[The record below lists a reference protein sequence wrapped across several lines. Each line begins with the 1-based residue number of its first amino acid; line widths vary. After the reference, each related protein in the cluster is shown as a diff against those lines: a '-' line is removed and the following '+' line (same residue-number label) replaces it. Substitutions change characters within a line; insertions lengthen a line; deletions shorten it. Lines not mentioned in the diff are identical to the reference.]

1 MKFDPPLQQAR
12 LIRRYKRF
20 MADVELADGSVITL
34 HCPNTG
40 SMKNCQPAGAAVLYS
55 DSGNPARKYRHTLEA
70 VQVAHGHWA
79 GVNTARTNQLVTEAI
94 LGKRIAG
101 LKRYTALRREVI
113 FGDSRFDIALDHADG
128 RQTYIEVKNVTLGPA
143 EDEPDHGVIAFPDA
157 VTERGQKHLLTLME
171 VVRQGHRAVLFF
183 CVQHTGAKAVRPA
196 DEIDLRYGELLRQ
209 AVANGV
215 LVVAWKTVVQTA
227 EFRLERPLPVRIGTI
242 TRQTGATRASKVR
255 LADRVKR

>member
-1 MKFDPPLQQAR
+1 MKFDPPLQRAK

-79 GVNTARTNQLVTEAI
+79 GVNTARTNQLVAEAI
-94 LGKRIAG
+94 LEKRIPG
-101 LKRYTALRREVI
+101 LKRYTALRREVT
-113 FGDSRFDIALDHADG
+113 FADSRFDLVLDHADG
-128 RQTYIEVKNVTLGPA
+128 KHTYIEVKNVTMGPA
-143 EDEPDHGVIAFPDA
+143 EGEPDRGVIAFPDA

-183 CVQHTGAKAVRPA
+183 CVQHTGARLARPA
-196 DEIDLRYGELLRQ
+196 DEVDPKYGALLRQ
-209 AVANGV
+209 AAASGV
-215 LVVAWKTVVQTA
+215 SVMAWRTRISA
-227 EFRLERPLPVRIGTI
+227 REFVLDKAVPV
-242 TRQTGATRASKVR
+242 K
-255 LADRVKR
+255 L

>member
-1 MKFDPPLQQAR
+1 MKFDPPLQRAR

-40 SMKNCQPAGAAVLYS
+40 SMKNCQPPGAAVLYS

-79 GVNTARTNQLVTEAI
+79 GVNTARTNQLVAEAI
-94 LGKRIAG
+94 LEKRLPG
-101 LKRYTALRREVI
+101 LKRYTALRREVA
-113 FGDSRFDIALDHADG
+113 FADSRFDMALDHADG
-128 RQTYIEVKNVTLGPA
+128 THTYIEVKNVTLGPA
-143 EDEPDHGVIAFPDA
+143 DDEPDTGVIAFPDA
-157 VTERGQKHLLTLME
+157 VTERGQKHLRTLME

-196 DEIDLRYGELLRQ
+196 DEIDPKYGALLRQ
-209 AVANGV
+209 AAGSGV
-215 LVVAWKTVVQTA
+215 HVMAWRTRISAQ
-227 EFRLERPLPVRIGTI
+227 EFVLDKAAPVI
-242 TRQTGATRASKVR
+242 
-255 LADRVKR
+255 L

>member
-1 MKFDPPLQQAR
+1 MKFDPPLQRAK

-79 GVNTARTNQLVTEAI
+79 GINTARTNQLVAEAI
-94 LGKRIAG
+94 LERRIPG
-101 LKRYTALRREVI
+101 LKRYTALRREVT
-113 FGDSRFDIALDHADG
+113 FADSRFDIALDHADG
-128 RQTYIEVKNVTLGPA
+128 THTYIEVKNVTLGPA

-171 VVRQGHRAVLFF
+171 VVRQGHRAVLLF
-183 CVQHTGAKAVRPA
+183 CVQHTGARAFRPA
-196 DEIDLRYGELLRQ
+196 DEVDPRYGESLRE
-209 AVANGV
+209 AAAAGV
-215 LVVAWKTVVQTA
+215 KILAWNTSIDPSL
-227 EFRLERPLPVRIGTI
+227 FRLDAAVPLL
-242 TRQTGATRASKVR
+242 
-255 LADRVKR
+255 LAEQ

>member
-20 MADVELADGSVITL
+20 MADVELVDGSVITL

-40 SMKNCQPAGAAVLYS
+40 SMKNCQPAGATVLYS

-79 GVNTARTNQLVTEAI
+79 GVNTVRTNQLVAEAI
-94 LGKRIAG
+94 LEKRIPG
-101 LKRYTALRREVI
+101 LKRFAALRREVT
-113 FGDSRFDIALDHADG
+113 FADSRFDIALDHADG
-128 RQTYIEVKNVTLGPA
+128 KHTYIEVKNVTLGPA

-171 VVRQGHRAVLFF
+171 VARQGHRAVLFF
-183 CVQHTGAKAVRPA
+183 CVQHTGAQSARPA
-196 DEIDLRYGELLRQ
+196 DEVDPKYGELLRRAAASGVSVMAWRTRISAQ
-209 AVANGV
+209 EFALENAV
-215 LVVAWKTVVQTA
+215 
-227 EFRLERPLPVRIGTI
+227 PVI
-242 TRQTGATRASKVR
+242 
-255 LADRVKR
+255 L

>member
-1 MKFDPPLQQAR
+1 MKFDPPLQQAK

-79 GVNTARTNQLVTEAI
+79 GVNTARTNQLVAEAI
-94 LGKRIAG
+94 LEKRIPR
-101 LKRYTALRREVI
+101 LKRYTSLRREVT
-113 FGDSRFDIALDHADG
+113 FADSRFDIVLDHADG
-128 RQTYIEVKNVTLGPA
+128 KHTYIEVKNVTLGPA

-183 CVQHTGAKAVRPA
+183 CVQHTGAQSARPA
-196 DEIDLRYGELLRQ
+196 DEVDPKYGELLRKAAASGVDVMAWRTRISAQ
-209 AVANGV
+209 EFVLDKAV
-215 LVVAWKTVVQTA
+215 
-227 EFRLERPLPVRIGTI
+227 PVI
-242 TRQTGATRASKVR
+242 
-255 LADRVKR
+255 L